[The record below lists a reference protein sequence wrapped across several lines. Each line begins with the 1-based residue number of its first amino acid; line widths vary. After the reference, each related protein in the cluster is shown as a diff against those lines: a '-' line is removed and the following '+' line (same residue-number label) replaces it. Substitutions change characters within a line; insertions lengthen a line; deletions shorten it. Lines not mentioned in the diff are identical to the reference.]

1 MKQKRGIKINPRRV
15 QDTDIAIGERMRA
28 RRNQIKMSQDEL
40 GRKLDVSFQQIQKY
54 ERGANRV
61 SSGRLMQVA
70 DALQCS
76 VTDLIGGGEKGS
88 VKSTPFSRYAG
99 SKEGVA
105 IIDAMTKI
113 PSPVRRQVISL
124 VECLSVTFG
133 PH

>member
-1 MKQKRGIKINPRRV
+1 MKQKRGIKLNPRRV
-15 QDTDIAIGERMRA
+15 QDSDIAIGERMRA
-28 RRNQIKMSQDEL
+28 RRHQIKMSQDEL

-88 VKSTPFSRYAG
+88 IKSTPFSRYAS

-105 IIDAMTKI
+105 IIDAMMKI
-113 PSPVRRQVISL
+113 PSPVRGQVISL
-124 VECLSVTFG
+124 VECLSVAFG